1 MPRTHLTEK
10 FSTPKRPA
18 PDYPKALILERC
30 ASQHITNDQMAAAL
44 GVSANTWSRRKSQHT
59 ELWPLGELLKACAFL
74 GVDLDD
80 LRAAIRYSV

>member
-1 MPRTHLTEK
+1 MPRTKLGDK
-10 FSTPKRPA
+10 VAAMKRP
-18 PDYPKALILERC
+18 PLDRPKALILERC

-74 GVDLDD
+74 GVDLED
-80 LRAAIRYSV
+80 LRQAIRYKA